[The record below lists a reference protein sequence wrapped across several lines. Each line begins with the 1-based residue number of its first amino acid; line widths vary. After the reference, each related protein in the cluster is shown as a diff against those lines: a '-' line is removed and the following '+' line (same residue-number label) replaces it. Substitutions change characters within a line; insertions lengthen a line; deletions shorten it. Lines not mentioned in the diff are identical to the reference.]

1 MSSAHR
7 YLDVLD
13 KVAEAHAKA
22 KSAKSAKSGPRTNPV
37 PAQNSQNAQNS
48 HAQKLLSVLAA
59 LESRCPKHVPVDRW
73 QRAVEDGRTFLSKWG
88 KQAEVLGW
96 TARDLFGLHQPPI
109 KPHPTYSR
117 LSRYDQTGL
126 IWLLDGRRVVALSED
141 KAAIQS
147 PSGNVTIYHKLN
159 KPALG
164 PLGDSVDDL
173 Q

>member
-13 KVAEAHAKA
+13 GVAKAHANA
-22 KSAKSAKSGPRTNPV
+22 KSAKSAKSAPRTNPEV
-37 PAQNSQNAQNS
+37 AQNSQNAQNS

-59 LESRCPKHVPVDRW
+59 LESRCPDLVPGDRW
-73 QRAVEDGRTFLSKWG
+73 QQALADGKTFLARWG
-88 KQAEVLGW
+88 EQAHALGW
-96 TARDLFGLHQPPI
+96 TAKDLFGLLPVPEHA
-109 KPHPTYSR
+109 KPNFNR
-117 LSRYDQTGL
+117 LSRYDEVGL

-141 KAAIQS
+141 RAAIQS
-147 PSGNVTIYHKLN
+147 PSGNVTIYRKRN

-164 PLGDSVDDL
+164 PVGDTLDDL